1 MQITH
6 EEAHKLIQFSIEQ
19 VLIPQEKNAL
29 RAHLESCVEC
39 RAYAEEIKE
48 VESILVPLMKRQWS
62 LQAAPLSIPALVQR
76 KSLNW
81 QTNMMLATRTVMI
94 SIVFAAFVF

>member
-6 EEAHKLIQFSIEQ
+6 EEARKLIQFGIEQ
-19 VLIPQEKNAL
+19 TLILQEKNAL
-29 RAHLESCVEC
+29 RTHLEGCVEC
-39 RAYAEEIKE
+39 CAYAEEVKE

-62 LQAAPLSIPALVQR
+62 LQPAPLSIPALVQR
-76 KSLNW
+76 KNLNW
-81 QTNMMLATRTVMI
+81 QTNMILATRTVMI